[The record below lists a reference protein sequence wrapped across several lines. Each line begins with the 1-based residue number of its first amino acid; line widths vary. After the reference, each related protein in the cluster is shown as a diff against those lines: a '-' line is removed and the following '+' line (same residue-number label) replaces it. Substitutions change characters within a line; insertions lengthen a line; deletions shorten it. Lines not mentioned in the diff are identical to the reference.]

1 MHGIKE
7 RRHEVIDELV
17 IQAIKSEI
25 DIDIDVKDIDLTHWI
40 GAKTGNNRRNI
51 ILKFVRYSERRK
63 VFNSKKRLKGKNLS
77 ITEILTKLGMSKQ
90 SAARVEYDFRNVW
103 TFHGTILYKTDD
115 TPDSKPAV
123 YYQ

>member
-7 RRHEVIDELV
+7 RRQEVIDELV

-40 GAKTGNNRRNI
+40 DAKTENNRRNI

-77 ITEILTKLGMSKQ
+77 ITEILTKLGMSK
-90 SAARVEYDFRNVW
+90 
-103 TFHGTILYKTDD
+103 
-115 TPDSKPAV
+115 
-123 YYQ
+123 

>member
-25 DIDIDVKDIDLTHWI
+25 DIDIDVKDIDLIHWI
-40 GAKTGNNRRNI
+40 GAKTENNRRNI

-77 ITEILTKLGMSKQ
+77 ITEILTKLGMSK
-90 SAARVEYDFRNVW
+90 
-103 TFHGTILYKTDD
+103 
-115 TPDSKPAV
+115 
-123 YYQ
+123 

>member
-7 RRHEVIDELV
+7 RRQEVIDELV

-77 ITEILTKLGMSKQ
+77 ITEILTKLGMSK
-90 SAARVEYDFRNVW
+90 
-103 TFHGTILYKTDD
+103 
-115 TPDSKPAV
+115 
-123 YYQ
+123 

>member
-7 RRHEVIDELV
+7 RRQEVIDELV

-40 GAKTGNNRRNI
+40 GAKTENNRRNI

-63 VFNSKKRLKGKNLS
+63 VFNSIKRLKGKNLS
-77 ITEILTKLGMSKQ
+77 ITEILTKLGMSK
-90 SAARVEYDFRNVW
+90 
-103 TFHGTILYKTDD
+103 
-115 TPDSKPAV
+115 
-123 YYQ
+123 

>member
-40 GAKTGNNRRNI
+40 GAKTENNRRNI

-77 ITEILTKLGMSKQ
+77 ITEILTKLGMSK
-90 SAARVEYDFRNVW
+90 
-103 TFHGTILYKTDD
+103 
-115 TPDSKPAV
+115 
-123 YYQ
+123 

>member
-7 RRHEVIDELV
+7 RRQEVIDELV

-40 GAKTGNNRRNI
+40 GAKTENNRRNI

-77 ITEILTKLGMSKQ
+77 ITEILTKLGISK
-90 SAARVEYDFRNVW
+90 
-103 TFHGTILYKTDD
+103 
-115 TPDSKPAV
+115 
-123 YYQ
+123 

>member
-7 RRHEVIDELV
+7 RRQEVIDELV

-25 DIDIDVKDIDLTHWI
+25 DIDINVKDIDLTHWI
-40 GAKTGNNRRNI
+40 GAKTENNRRNI

-77 ITEILTKLGMSKQ
+77 ITEILTKLGMSK
-90 SAARVEYDFRNVW
+90 
-103 TFHGTILYKTDD
+103 
-115 TPDSKPAV
+115 
-123 YYQ
+123 

>member
-40 GAKTGNNRRNI
+40 GAKTENNRRNI

-63 VFNSKKRLKGKNLS
+63 VFNSKKRLKGKSLS
-77 ITEILTKLGMSKQ
+77 ITEILTKLGMSK
-90 SAARVEYDFRNVW
+90 
-103 TFHGTILYKTDD
+103 
-115 TPDSKPAV
+115 
-123 YYQ
+123 

>member
-7 RRHEVIDELV
+7 RRQEVIDELV

-40 GAKTGNNRRNI
+40 GAKTENNRRNI
-51 ILKFVRYSERRK
+51 ILKFVSYSERRK

-77 ITEILTKLGMSKQ
+77 ITEILTKLGMSK
-90 SAARVEYDFRNVW
+90 
-103 TFHGTILYKTDD
+103 
-115 TPDSKPAV
+115 
-123 YYQ
+123 

>member
-7 RRHEVIDELV
+7 RRQEVIDELV

-25 DIDIDVKDIDLTHWI
+25 DIDIDVKDVDLTHWI
-40 GAKTGNNRRNI
+40 GAKTENNRRNI

-77 ITEILTKLGMSKQ
+77 ITEILTKLGMSK
-90 SAARVEYDFRNVW
+90 
-103 TFHGTILYKTDD
+103 
-115 TPDSKPAV
+115 
-123 YYQ
+123 

>member
-7 RRHEVIDELV
+7 RRQEVIDELV

-40 GAKTGNNRRNI
+40 GAKTENNRRNI

-77 ITEILTKLGMSKQ
+77 ITEILTKLGMSK
-90 SAARVEYDFRNVW
+90 
-103 TFHGTILYKTDD
+103 
-115 TPDSKPAV
+115 
-123 YYQ
+123 

>member
-77 ITEILTKLGMSKQ
+77 ITEILTKLGMSK
-90 SAARVEYDFRNVW
+90 
-103 TFHGTILYKTDD
+103 
-115 TPDSKPAV
+115 
-123 YYQ
+123 